1 MFSRDFAR
9 SRTWHVHPTVD
20 LALNFHKKIPL
31 YSPSSLNISE
41 GGSLL
46 SFCTVLAYLNFIF
59 KAFLALPKTASSAQT
74 HKSVSSFE
82 LFGALYMYIAVSST
96 KAFTESK

>member
-9 SRTWHVHPTVD
+9 GPTWPVHPTVD

-31 YSPSSLNISE
+31 FVPSSLNISE

-46 SFCTVLAYLNFIF
+46 SFCTVLDCAGKALEKRNYKNWFI
-59 KAFLALPKTASSAQT
+59 PS
-74 HKSVSSFE
+74 
-82 LFGALYMYIAVSST
+82 
-96 KAFTESK
+96 

>member
-1 MFSRDFAR
+1 MGYF
-9 SRTWHVHPTVD
+9 
-20 LALNFHKKIPL
+20 FHF
-31 YSPSSLNISE
+31 SSLYPATHIE
-41 GGSLL
+41 
-46 SFCTVLAYLNFIF
+46 FVYVLAYLNFIF